1 MLSELPESVIQEVVA
16 YTWNQYLADIGGAT
30 SLILGISAVTIL
42 TFIENCLKR
51 SSLVSHAP
59 TLKPNYIRIY
69 KIIAGLAIF
78 SQPGDLRDKQ
88 TEARLSIAKIE
99 TLIDFAYQNRLPMK
113 GAEPIWNSVRVF
125 V

>member
-51 SSLVSHAP
+51 SFVRLSSTEL
-59 TLKPNYIRIY
+59 TKPNYNRIY
-69 KIIAGLAIF
+69 KIIAGLTVF

-88 TEARLSIAKIE
+88 TEARLGIAKIE
-99 TLIDFAYQNRLPMK
+99 TLIDFAYQNRLPIK
-113 GAEPIWNSVRVF
+113 GAEPI
-125 V
+125 

>member
-51 SSLVSHAP
+51 YTSEITHLSKLQ
-59 TLKPNYIRIY
+59 LRMY

-78 SQPGDLRDKQ
+78 STAGDLRDKS
-88 TEARLSIAKIE
+88 EVIKKLIE
-99 TLIDFAYQNRLPMK
+99 TSLKNRISLITLNF
-113 GAEPIWNSVRVF
+113 
-125 V
+125 